1 MISHILVPLDGS
13 EQSERALETASS
25 VAEAYGG
32 ARVTLLAVMIR
43 YPESRIHVP
52 KLDEHSEDLGKGYL
66 KDLCSRHT
74 RTFPVATKVRL
85 GVPADEI
92 LAEARESHVDL
103 IVMSTHG
110 TAGVER
116 DKHSI
121 GSTAWRVLHDAPC
134 PILLVP
140 VAAGGGGGGT

>member
-1 MISHILVPLDGS
+1 MIKHILVPLDGS

-25 VAEAYGG
+25 LAEAYGG

-43 YPESRIHVP
+43 FPESRIHAP
-52 KLDEHSEDLGKGYL
+52 KMDEQSMDRGDVYL
-66 KDLCSRHT
+66 KAFTERYVH
-74 RTFPVATKVRL
+74 RFPVSAKVRL

-92 LAEARESHVDL
+92 LAEARESGVDM
-103 IVMSTHG
+103 IIMSTHG
-110 TAGVER
+110 TASVER
-116 DKHSI
+116 DRHSI

-140 VAAGGGGGGT
+140 VGGGA

>member
-1 MISHILVPLDGS
+1 VINHILVPLDGS
-13 EQSERALETASS
+13 EQSERALDTASS

-43 YPESRIHVP
+43 FPESRIHVP
-52 KLDEHSEDLGKGYL
+52 KLDEQSEDRGKAYL
-66 KDLCSRHT
+66 EEAGRRYVH
-74 RTFPVATKVRL
+74 RFPVDMKVRL

-92 LAEARESHVDL
+92 LAEARESHVDM

-110 TAGVER
+110 TAGMER

-121 GSTAWRVLHDAPC
+121 GSTAWRVLHDSPC

-140 VAAGGGGGGT
+140 LSRG

>member
-1 MISHILVPLDGS
+1 MISNILVPVDGS
-13 EQSERALETASS
+13 EQSERALETAASL
-25 VAEAYGG
+25 AEAYGG

-43 YPESRIHVP
+43 FPESKIHAP
-52 KLDEHSEDLGKGYL
+52 KFDQHSTDLAGAYL
-66 KDLCSRHT
+66 TEVCSRHA
-74 RTFPVATKVRL
+74 RTFPVATRIRL

-92 LAEARESHVDL
+92 LAEAREGNFDL

-110 TAGVER
+110 TSGVER

-134 PILLVP
+134 PILLLP
-140 VAAGGGGGGT
+140 LGTPAKSTV